1 MIDAMKK
8 GLEAIQSCQWY
19 SDDDN
24 RQHKS
29 FDEHLVSRA
38 HEALR
43 QAIAEAEKPPIYV
56 ERATTNYEDGWED
69 GFKAGAQKE
78 KGSTPLNVDPRVLL
92 GRNSYSTKN
101 IENRLCDLERR
112 MAKIETHP
120 IKEATLQEMSDIGQ
134 DIEQEPESWMGV
146 SDNPYCNDVDCNDP
160 NGRAMRW
167 HNKLLEL
174 RKQAALDG
182 LAETSREIEQEPH
195 PCDNGCQFAKDVG
208 MPEQTCGGDCQYNKA
223 MSTKPENIDTKTGCV
238 DSVDIEPVA
247 YKYTD
252 KTNPLV
258 YYFTD
263 REDVTP
269 NPDVIETALYTA
281 PPKREFV
288 GLTDEDIDDVTG
300 EVGFGYIDV
309 ARAIEQRLKEKNI

>member
-1 MIDAMKK
+1 MNEQPRALRLADAIDKAIRP
-8 GLEAIQSCQWY
+8 EASLPLGDWAR
-19 SDDDN
+19 SAAEL
-24 RQHKS
+24 RR
-29 FDEHLVSRA
+29 L
-38 HEALR
+38 HEENTALR
-43 QAIAEAEKPPIYV
+43 QAIAEAEK
-56 ERATTNYEDGWED
+56 
-69 GFKAGAQKE
+69 
-78 KGSTPLNVDPRVLL
+78 
-92 GRNSYSTKN
+92 
-101 IENRLCDLERR
+101 
-112 MAKIETHP
+112 
-120 IKEATLQEMSDIGQ
+120 EATLQEITDIGQ
-134 DIEQEPESWMGV
+134 EIEQAPEPWMGV
-146 SDNPYCNDVDCNDP
+146 SDNPYCDDVDCNDP
-160 NGRAMRW
+160 NSRAMRW

-174 RKQAALDG
+174 RKQVALDG

-223 MSTKPENIDTKTGCV
+223 MSIKPEKIDTKTGCV

-258 YYFTD
+258 FYFTD
-263 REDVTP
+263 RKDVTP

-281 PPKREFV
+281 LPKPQNELDAIDRAYFAGKEAGVAEAVKREWV